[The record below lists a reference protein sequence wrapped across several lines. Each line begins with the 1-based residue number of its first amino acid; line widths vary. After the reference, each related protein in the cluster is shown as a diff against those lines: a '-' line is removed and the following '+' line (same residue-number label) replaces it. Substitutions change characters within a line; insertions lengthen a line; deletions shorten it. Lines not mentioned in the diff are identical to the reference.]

1 MREAAGTRNEEV
13 KGPATA
19 GSLFTSSFFMPQ
31 SSLAKLVLLA
41 GALVTIARLSLL
53 GTGTMAFVDEYRYVT
68 AMLGLRALGEGHG
81 LEFLQAINSM
91 GARPGDGLWRAIPGL
106 GQALLLLGFGLNPNA
121 PPSLQVPQ
129 LFNVLIVSLNALLIY
144 RIYRQFFSFW
154 FALLGIAAY
163 SSLVNTNLYLRH
175 LLPYDHALFFFLL
188 ALWWLLSQSK
198 RRVIGRYCG
207 VGALSGLS
215 YAVYPGYFM
224 GPAVLLALGLLLAWG
239 PQAPAGQP
247 RPRVVG
253 YAVAQLAGLLGVLG
267 LFEVLARLS
276 GTSYLASSRYIATTV
291 NQGSFEEGLSFTS
304 TYFWQVEGWVG
315 VGLLTLCG
323 AGLVL
328 SARELFRVLIRQAQ
342 GPARSESL
350 PLFGLLIIVLS
361 AWLGYVGLV
370 LLAHKL
376 VFYGRILHFFVP
388 FIVLGALVAVRAAAS
403 LCQAGK
409 RVLLVSGW
417 VATCGHFITFVVA
430 YRAVQYP
437 CDVAYHYGI
446 QDARQIAGI
455 TTTGRDENVIFYRVF
470 GPRIRNQRTAALPA
484 YQLVNFAYLYP
495 LSGYRPAS
503 FKTERILVSVPYFLR
518 YPPYRFEG
526 HSPVQRTLLQKYA
539 YEFQIIKTN

>member
-1 MREAAGTRNEEV
+1 M
-13 KGPATA
+13 KGSATA
-19 GSLFTSSFFMPQ
+19 GSLFTFSFFMPQ
-31 SSLAKLVLLA
+31 SSLAKLALLI
-41 GALVTIARLSLL
+41 GALVTVARLSLL

-81 LEFLQAINSM
+81 LAFLQAINSM

-129 LFNVLIVSLNALLIY
+129 LFNVLIVSLNALLLY
-144 RIYRQFFSFW
+144 RIYRQFFSFG
-154 FALLGIAAY
+154 FALLGIVAY

-198 RRVIGRYCG
+198 GRVIGRYCG

-224 GPAVLLALGLLLAWG
+224 GPAVLLALGLLLLAWG
-239 PQAPAGQP
+239 PQTPAGQS

-267 LFEVLARLS
+267 LFEILARLS
-276 GTSYLASSRYIATTV
+276 GTSYLASSRYIATTI

-328 SARELFRVLIRQAQ
+328 SAWELFQVLIRREQ
-342 GPARSESL
+342 GPAQSESL
-350 PLFGLLIIVLS
+350 PLAGLLVISLL

-403 LCQAGK
+403 LYEAGK
-409 RVLLVSGW
+409 RVLLVSCY
-417 VATCGHFITFVVA
+417 VAVCGHFATFFVA

-437 CDVAYHYGI
+437 CDVAYRYGI

-455 TTTGRDENVIFYRVF
+455 TTTGRDDNVIFYRVF
-470 GPRIRNQRTAALPA
+470 GPRIRNQRTVALPA

-503 FKTERILVSVPYFLR
+503 FKADKILVSVPYFLR
-518 YPPYRFEG
+518 YSPYRFEG
-526 HSPVQRTLLQKYA
+526 HNPVQRTLLQKYA
-539 YEFQIIKTN
+539 YEFQIIKTD